1 MTDSIKNKWEKHYS
15 SDVIDHNES
24 LLPAEVLLNHQHL
37 LPKSGKALDLA
48 CGLGANALCLAENH
62 LTTSAWDISLSAL
75 EKLALQAKSRNLK
88 ITVENRDISARPPE
102 VDSFDVIV
110 VSRFLVRDLILP
122 IKNAIK
128 SNGLIFYQTFTKEKV
143 NKSGPRNP
151 DYLLD
156 ENELLHSFKDWKI
169 LLYREEGLTGNTN
182 LGFRNQAMLV
192 AQKS

>member
-1 MTDSIKNKWEKHYS
+1 MTDSIKNKWEDYYS
-15 SDVIDHNES
+15 SDVIGQTDS
-24 LLPAEVLLNHQHL
+24 RLPAEVLLNNQHL

-75 EKLALQAKSRNLK
+75 EILALRAKSRNLK
-88 ITVENRDISARPPE
+88 ITVENRDVSASPPE

-110 VSRFLVRDLILP
+110 VSRFLDRDLIIP

-128 SNGLIFYQTFTKEKV
+128 SNGLVFYQTFTKEKV
-143 NKSGPRNP
+143 KQSGPRNP

-156 ENELLHSFKDWKI
+156 ENELLHLFKDWKI

-192 AQKS
+192 AQNS